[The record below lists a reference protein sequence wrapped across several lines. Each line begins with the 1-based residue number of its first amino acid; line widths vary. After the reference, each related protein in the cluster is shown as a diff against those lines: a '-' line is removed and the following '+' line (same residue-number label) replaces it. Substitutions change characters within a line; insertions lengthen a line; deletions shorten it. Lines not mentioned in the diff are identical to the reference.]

1 VSGGRYYRSHGVASP
16 SCRFHRAL
24 SAFARRATAVWP
36 GLGARDQARRLPS
49 DGPPGCAGVRLLTR
63 NGHDWAVRYPL
74 IAEAAGALQVRS
86 FLLDGDERRLPATAT
101 GSPCSTGCA
110 TAAPDRSVFL
120 FAFDLLEGNG
130 QDLRREPLEVRKRQL
145 ASLVRA
151 AKIGLND
158 HVDLPGEVVFATP
171 ASSGLRASSRSG
183 SARAIA
189 AVARRIGSR

>member
-1 VSGGRYYRSHGVASP
+1 
-16 SCRFHRAL
+16 
-24 SAFARRATAVWP
+24 
-36 GLGARDQARRLPS
+36 
-49 DGPPGCAGVRLLTR
+49 
-63 NGHDWAVRYPL
+63 
-74 IAEAAGALQVRS
+74 
-86 FLLDGDERRLPATAT
+86 LDGDERRLPATAT

-120 FAFDLLEGNG
+120 FAFDLLEVNG

-145 ASLVRA
+145 AGLLRA
-151 AKIGLND
+151 AKIGLQVND

-189 AVARRIGSR
+189 AAARPTGLR